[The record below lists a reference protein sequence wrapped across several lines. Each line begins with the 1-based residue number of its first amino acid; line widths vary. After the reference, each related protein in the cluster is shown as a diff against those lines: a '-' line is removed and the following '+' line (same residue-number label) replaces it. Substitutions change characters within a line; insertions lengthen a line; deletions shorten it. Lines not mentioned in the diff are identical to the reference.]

1 MPTDLPPDYKPR
13 PVKPGEGKPAPEPPA
28 GGEDVKG
35 HQPPGAKPGP
45 RGGLPGDAGDVVD
58 PTGWKG
64 PGDGEPAGVPTPAG
78 TPTF

>member
-1 MPTDLPPDYKPR
+1 MPTDLPPDYKP
-13 PVKPGEGKPAPEPPA
+13 PKPGEGKGAPPLPGG

-35 HQPPGAKPGP
+35 HLPPGAKPGP
-45 RGGLPGDAGDVVD
+45 RGGRPDDTGDVVD

-64 PGDGEPAGVPTPAG
+64 PGDTDPAGVPTPAG